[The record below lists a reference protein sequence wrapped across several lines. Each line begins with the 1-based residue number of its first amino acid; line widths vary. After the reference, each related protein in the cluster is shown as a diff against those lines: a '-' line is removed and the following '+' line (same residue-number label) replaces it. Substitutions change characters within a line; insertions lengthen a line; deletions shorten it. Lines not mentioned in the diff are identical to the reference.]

1 MVSTPGTKAS
11 KAPVYDGVTGY
22 PYMLRGGHK
31 YEIALGQRLALGGF
45 KGPMD
50 LAIGPEELYVVNRFT
65 EAGGNVATN
74 RFVRVNVEDDGYED
88 NDIYAPG
95 PDGEFEPAG
104 NESLPSWVM
113 CEIDQDE
120 ILYVTDEHANKVA
133 RFTIGGDF
141 LGTWGEAGEG
151 PGELNAPSGIA
162 IGRDGTVWVTSSRS
176 HRVEH
181 FTNEGAYIGG
191 FGGYGDA
198 PGELDYPW
206 GLGIDPIN
214 GTILVADWRNDRVQR
229 FSPDGEVLQVLGE
242 SGSGPGQMNRPSDV
256 AVDQYGDIYV
266 ADRSNHRGLMFNP
279 RGGFLETFIGDATL
293 NERGL
298 RKLMTNLD
306 MLRMREN
313 VVNLDSEKRFLSPTA
328 VKVDAENRVYWA
340 DTGRYRIQIYRKI
353 CKVLGPDDIDPP
365 TMFKDPALS

>member
-1 MVSTPGTKAS
+1 MVSAPATKTNQP
-11 KAPVYDGVTGY
+11 PVYDGVTGY

-50 LAIGPEELYVVNRFT
+50 LAIGPEELYVVNRFS
-65 EAGGNVATN
+65 ENAGNVAAN
-74 RFVRVNVEDDGYED
+74 RFVRVTVEDEGYED

-162 IGRDGTVWVTSSRS
+162 IGRDGTVWVT
-176 HRVEH
+176 
-181 FTNEGAYIGG
+181 
-191 FGGYGDA
+191 
-198 PGELDYPW
+198 
-206 GLGIDPIN
+206 
-214 GTILVADWRNDRVQR
+214 
-229 FSPDGEVLQVLGE
+229 
-242 SGSGPGQMNRPSDV
+242 
-256 AVDQYGDIYV
+256 
-266 ADRSNHRGLMFNP
+266 
-279 RGGFLETFIGDATL
+279 
-293 NERGL
+293 
-298 RKLMTNLD
+298 
-306 MLRMREN
+306 
-313 VVNLDSEKRFLSPTA
+313 
-328 VKVDAENRVYWA
+328 
-340 DTGRYRIQIYRKI
+340 
-353 CKVLGPDDIDPP
+353 
-365 TMFKDPALS
+365 